1 MYPTKKLWETWNII
15 RWVSYSK
22 WDLLEKFQEWCVTLL
37 RANNINNW
45 LNTDELQFLPK
56 ELINSEKILQKNDI
70 IFCMSSWSRD
80 LVWKNT
86 IIPKIENY
94 SFGAFCSA
102 LRLNK
107 DINPYFIS
115 YFLQTTTYKNYIRNL
130 WKWWNILNLRN
141 SDLQNLPI
149 PLPPLS
155 TQKLIVEK
163 LDMIFAE
170 IEKSKNLLEKNLQ
183 NVDEMSKSVLEKI
196 FTNDKWER
204 KKLWEVI
211 NIIRWVTYKPENVLE
226 NWWIACF
233 RTKNIQQKLYESDI
247 VYIEKN
253 IVKNPE
259 KFLKNW
265 DILVSSANSLE
276 LLWKCC
282 LIENLT
288 YEATLWWFITCFR
301 STEDINYKYF
311 YYFYNSEKI
320 QKIVR
325 WFSRKTTWIA
335 NLQLTEV
342 QNLPIPLPPFSEQQK
357 IVEYL
362 DNIFAENQKLKNL
375 YQAQIKNLNE
385 MKQSFLKKAF
395 AGELV

>member
-107 DINPYFIS
+107 DTNPYFIS

-149 PLPPLS
+149 PLPPLP
-155 TQKLIVEK
+155 TQQKIVFKLDFLFEK
-163 LDMIFAE
+163 LDQAITLTKQNLAS
-170 IEKSKNLLEKNLQ
+170 IEELNKSI
-183 NVDEMSKSVLEKI
+183 LEKI
-196 FTNDKWER
+196 FTECKEKYEK
-204 KKLWEVI
+204 KKLGEVCEIIWWWTPKTEISEYWKDEIVWLSPTDLPEIWEIIEINNSAKKISKLWLEKSSAKILPKWTVI
-211 NIIRWVTYKPENVLE
+211 FSSRATIWK
-226 NWWIACF
+226 IAISTIELSTNQWFANFICSEKIF
-233 RTKNIQQKLYESDI
+233 NKFLAYTLKNFTKNIINLS
-247 VYIEKN
+247 
-253 IVKNPE
+253 
-259 KFLKNW
+259 
-265 DILVSSANSLE
+265 NSTTFKE
-276 LLWKCC
+276 VNKT
-282 LIENLT
+282 NL
-288 YEATLWWFITCFR
+288 R
-301 STEDINYKYF
+301 SF
-311 YYFYNSEKI
+311 
-320 QKIVR
+320 Q
-325 WFSRKTTWIA
+325 
-335 NLQLTEV
+335 
-342 QNLPIPLPPFSEQQK
+342 IPLPPLSEQQK

-362 DNIFAENQKLKNL
+362 DNIFAEHQKLKNL
-375 YQAQIKNLNE
+375 YQAQIKNLDE